1 MPRSLWFKVI
11 VVLAALWAPLS
22 QADTGWQPIQET
34 IRKSE
39 KDTRQY
45 QAIRLDNG
53 MVVLLVSDPQAVKSL
68 SALVVPVGS
77 LQDPVEHQ
85 GLAHFLEHMTLMG
98 SQKYPQ
104 PDSLAEFLKMH
115 GGSHNASTAPYRTA
129 FYLEVEN
136 DALDGAV
143 DRLADAIAA
152 PLLDK
157 KYADRERNAVNA
169 ELTMART
176 RDGMRMAQ
184 VSAETINP
192 AHPGSHFSGGN
203 LETLSDKPGKPVLDA
218 LHTFRDSWY
227 SANLMKAVIYS
238 NKPLPELASIAAA
251 TYGRVPNH
259 NISKPEITVPV
270 VTDAQKGIIIHYV
283 PAMPRKVLRVEFR
296 IDNNSDQFRS
306 KTDELVTY
314 MIGNRSPGTLSDWLQ
329 QQGLVE
335 SIRADSDPVV
345 NGNSGVLAISAT
357 LTDKGLA
364 HRDEVT
370 AAIFS
375 YLNLLRSQGI
385 DKRYFDE
392 LAHVLALDFRYP
404 SINRNMD
411 YVEWLADT
419 MIRVPVEH
427 TLDVV
432 NIADRYDPQAIKDR
446 LAMMTPQNARI
457 WYISPK
463 EPHNKTAY
471 FVNAPYQVDKIS
483 AQTFAD
489 WQQKSSAIDL
499 KLPVLNPYIP
509 DDFTLIKS
517 DKAYPH
523 PQLIVDEPTLRVI
536 YAPSQY
542 FASEPKADI
551 SLVLRNPQGMDS
563 ARRQVMFALN
573 DYLAGIALDQLSNQA
588 AVGGISFS
596 TGANNGLMVNAN
608 GYTQHLP
615 ELFNAL
621 LDGYFSYT
629 PTEEQLEQAKS
640 WYAQMMDSADKGKA
654 YDQAIMP
661 VQMVSQVPYFQRED
675 RRALLPSITLKE
687 VLEYRDNLKAKGRP
701 ELLVIGNLT
710 ADQSTAMARQIQ
722 KQLGADGNEWCRNKD
737 VLVNSKQLAIFEKVG
752 NSTDSALAAVFAPPN
767 VDEYTSSAASSLLGQ
782 IVQPWFY
789 NQLRTEE
796 QLGYAVFAFSMN
808 VGRQWGMGF
817 LLQSND
823 KQPEFL
829 WQRFQAF
836 FPTAEAKLRA
846 MKPEE
851 FAQIQQAV
859 ISQMQQAPQTLGDEA
874 SKLSKDFDRGNM
886 RFDSRD
892 KVVAQIKLLTPQKLA
907 DFFHQTVV
915 DPQGMAILSQ
925 ISGSQNGKTE
935 YAHPQDGKVWEN
947 VSALQKSLPLMRENE

>member
-1 MPRSLWFKVI
+1 M
-11 VVLAALWAPLS
+11 
-22 QADTGWQPIQET
+22 
-34 IRKSE
+34 
-39 KDTRQY
+39 
-45 QAIRLDNG
+45 
-53 MVVLLVSDPQAVKSL
+53 
-68 SALVVPVGS
+68 
-77 LQDPVEHQ
+77 
-85 GLAHFLEHMTLMG
+85 
-98 SQKYPQ
+98 
-104 PDSLAEFLKMH
+104 
-115 GGSHNASTAPYRTA
+115 
-129 FYLEVEN
+129 
-136 DALDGAV
+136 
-143 DRLADAIAA
+143 
-152 PLLDK
+152 
-157 KYADRERNAVNA
+157 
-169 ELTMART
+169 
-176 RDGMRMAQ
+176 
-184 VSAETINP
+184 
-192 AHPGSHFSGGN
+192 
-203 LETLSDKPGKPVLDA
+203 
-218 LHTFRDSWY
+218 
-227 SANLMKAVIYS
+227 
-238 NKPLPELASIAAA
+238 
-251 TYGRVPNH
+251 PNH
-259 NISKPEITVPV
+259 DINKPEITVPV

-329 QQGLVE
+329 KQGLAE
-335 SIRADSDPVV
+335 GIRADSDPVV

-370 AAIFS
+370 ALIFS

-483 AQTFAD
+483 EQTFAD

-509 DDFTLIKS
+509 DDFSLIKS

-551 SLVLRNPQGMDS
+551 SLVLRNPQAMDS

-661 VQMVSQVPYFQRED
+661 IQMVSQVPYFQRED

-710 ADQSTAMARQIQ
+710 AERSTAMARQIQ

-737 VLVNSKQLAIFEKVG
+737 VLVDRKQLAILRKRV
-752 NSTDSALAAVFAPPN
+752 TAP
-767 VDEYTSSAASSLLGQ
+767 
-782 IVQPWFY
+782 
-789 NQLRTEE
+789 
-796 QLGYAVFAFSMN
+796 
-808 VGRQWGMGF
+808 
-817 LLQSND
+817 
-823 KQPEFL
+823 
-829 WQRFQAF
+829 
-836 FPTAEAKLRA
+836 
-846 MKPEE
+846 
-851 FAQIQQAV
+851 
-859 ISQMQQAPQTLGDEA
+859 
-874 SKLSKDFDRGNM
+874 
-886 RFDSRD
+886 
-892 KVVAQIKLLTPQKLA
+892 TP
-907 DFFHQTVV
+907 
-915 DPQGMAILSQ
+915 P
-925 ISGSQNGKTE
+925 
-935 YAHPQDGKVWEN
+935 
-947 VSALQKSLPLMRENE
+947 LPLSSRRRTWTNTPAQLPARFSGRSSSRGSTTSCVRKSSWDTRSSPSR

>member
-1 MPRSLWFKVI
+1 MPRSLWFKVF
-11 VVLAALWAPLS
+11 VVLAALWAPFS

-45 QAIRLDNG
+45 QAIRLDND

-77 LQDPVEHQ
+77 LQDPADHQ

-104 PDSLAEFLKMH
+104 PDSLAEFLKLH

-192 AHPGSHFSGGN
+192 AHPAAHFSGGN
-203 LETLSDKPGKPVLDA
+203 LETLSDKPGSPVLDA

-238 NKPLPELASIAAA
+238 NKPLPALARMAAD
-251 TYGRVPNH
+251 TFGRVPNRQ
-259 NISKPEITVPV
+259 ISRPEITVPV

-296 IDNNSDQFRS
+296 IDNNSDRFRS

-314 MIGNRSPGTLSDWLQ
+314 LIGNRSPGTLSDWLQ
-329 QQGLVE
+329 KQGLAE
-335 SIRADSDPVV
+335 GIRADSDPVV

-375 YLNLLRSQGI
+375 YLGLLRTQGI

-404 SINRNMD
+404 SINRDMD

-427 TLDVV
+427 ALDVV
-432 NIADRYDPQAIKDR
+432 NIADQYDPQAIKDR

-457 WYISPK
+457 WYISPQ

-471 FVNAPYQVDKIS
+471 FVDAPYQVDKIS
-483 AQTFAD
+483 EQTFAD
-489 WQQKSSAIDL
+489 WQHKSQAIQL
-499 KLPVLNPYIP
+499 QLPALNPYIP

-517 DKAYPH
+517 DKAWPH
-523 PQLIVDEPTLRVI
+523 PQLILDEPTLRVV

-551 SLVLRNPQGMDS
+551 SLVLRNPQAMDS

-615 ELFNAL
+615 ALFSDL
-621 LDGYFSYT
+621 LQGYFSYT

-640 WYAQMMDSADKGKA
+640 WYAQMMDSAEKGKA

-661 VQMVSQVPYFQRED
+661 IQMVSQVPYFQREV

-687 VLEYRDNLKAKGRP
+687 VLDYRANLKTRGRP
-701 ELLVIGNLT
+701 ELMVIGNMT
-710 ADQSTAMARQIQ
+710 ADAATTLARQIQ
-722 KQLGADGNEWCRNKD
+722 QQLGADGNEWCRNKD
-737 VLVNSKQLAIFEKVG
+737 VVVNRQQLAIFNKAG

-767 VDEYTSSAASSLLGQ
+767 VDEFSSTAASTLLGQ
-782 IVQPWFY
+782 IIQPWFY

-796 QLGYAVFAFSMN
+796 QLGYAVFAFPMN
-808 VGRQWGMGF
+808 VGRQWGMA
-817 LLQSND
+817 SCC
-823 KQPEFL
+823 
-829 WQRFQAF
+829 RVA
-836 FPTAEAKLRA
+836 
-846 MKPEE
+846 
-851 FAQIQQAV
+851 
-859 ISQMQQAPQTLGDEA
+859 IS
-874 SKLSKDFDRGNM
+874 
-886 RFDSRD
+886 SR
-892 KVVAQIKLLTPQKLA
+892 P
-907 DFFHQTVV
+907 
-915 DPQGMAILSQ
+915 S
-925 ISGSQNGKTE
+925 SGSGSR
-935 YAHPQDGKVWEN
+935 PSSPPRRRSCG
-947 VSALQKSLPLMRENE
+947 R